1 MKLLIQPGSGVAPIV
16 KGIQRARTAVQ
27 IMVFRFD
34 RREIENA
41 LVAAANR
48 GVAVHALIA
57 YTNRGG
63 EQNLRD
69 LEMRLLAAGV
79 TVGRTAGD
87 LVRYHAKVMIIDNRE
102 LYVLGFNFSFMDI
115 ERSRSFGVITTNAKF
130 VREAVKL
137 FDADAKRQTYEPGC
151 AAFVVSP
158 QNARQQLAAFIEG
171 AKRELLIYDPKV
183 ADPQMIRLLEAR
195 AAAGVKIKILG
206 RMTRTNEQIPVRKL
220 SQIRLHTRSMVRD
233 GKLVFVGSQSLRT
246 AELDARREVGI
257 IFSDTKLASQL
268 LKVFEGDWMAIEGVK
283 QDAAK
288 EEGAPAAHGAKK
300 VAKKIAKAV
309 IKSLL
314 PAGSGLSGIVNDAV
328 GTDAASRID
337 IAELEQTVRE
347 TVVEAVKTMVQGAV
361 DEKVVAK
368 VDEKVVAKS
377 EAEAQPAA

>member
-16 KGIQRARTAVQ
+16 KGIQRASTTVQ

-57 YTNRGG
+57 YTNSGG

-87 LVRYHAKVMIIDNRE
+87 LVRYHAKVMIVDNRE

-233 GKLVFVGSQSLRT
+233 GKLIFVGSQSLRT

-288 EEGAPAAHGAKK
+288 AEGSPAAQGVKK

-368 VDEKVVAKS
+368 S
-377 EAEAQPAA
+377 EAEAQTAA

>member
-1 MKLLIQPGSGVAPIV
+1 MKLLIQPGSGVTPIV
-16 KGIQRARTAVQ
+16 KGIQRARAAVQ
-27 IMVFRFD
+27 IMIFRFD

-79 TVGRTAGD
+79 TVSRTAGD
-87 LVRYHAKVMIIDNRE
+87 LVRYHAKIMIIDKRE
-102 LYVLGFNFSFMDI
+102 LYVLGFNFAFMDI

-137 FDADAKRQTYEPGC
+137 FDADAKRQPYEPGC

-158 QNARQQLAAFIEG
+158 QNARQEIAAFIEG

-195 AAAGVKIKILG
+195 ATAGVKIRILG

-246 AELDARREVGI
+246 TELDARREVGI
-257 IFSDTKLASQL
+257 VFSDSKLASQL
-268 LKVFEGDWMAIEGVK
+268 LKVFEGDWTALEGVARS
-283 QDAAK
+283 AANK
-288 EEGAPAAHGAKK
+288 EGAPAAKVAKK

-309 IKSLL
+309 TKSLR
-314 PAGSGLSGIVNDAV
+314 PVGSALSAIVENAI
-328 GTDAASRID
+328 GADAASQID
-337 IAELEQTVRE
+337 MAELEQTVRE
-347 TVVEAVKTMVQGAV
+347 TVVEAVKTMVEGAV
-361 DEKVVAK
+361 DENVV
-368 VDEKVVAKS
+368 EKS
-377 EAEAQPAA
+377 EAEVHPAA

>member
-1 MKLLIQPGSGVAPIV
+1 MKLLIQPGSGVGPIV

-57 YTNRGG
+57 YTNSGG

-137 FDADAKRQTYEPGC
+137 FDADAKRQTYEAGC

-288 EEGAPAAHGAKK
+288 AEGAPAPAAQGAKK

-361 DEKVVAK
+361 DEKV
-368 VDEKVVAKS
+368 DEKVVAKS
-377 EAEAQPAA
+377 EAEAQTAA

>member
-1 MKLLIQPGSGVAPIV
+1 MKLLIQPGSGVGPIV

-57 YTNRGG
+57 YTNSGG

-115 ERSRSFGVITTNAKF
+115 ERSRSFGVITTTAKF
-130 VREAVKL
+130 IREAVKL
-137 FDADAKRQTYEPGC
+137 FDADAKRQTYEAGC

-268 LKVFEGDWMAIEGVK
+268 LKVFEGDWSAIEGVK

-288 EEGAPAAHGAKK
+288 AEGAPAAQGVKK

-328 GTDAASRID
+328 GADAASRID

-361 DEKVVAK
+361 DEKV
-368 VDEKVVAKS
+368 DEKVVAKS
-377 EAEAQPAA
+377 EAEAQTAA

>member
-1 MKLLIQPGSGVAPIV
+1 MKLLIQPGSGVGPIV

-57 YTNRGG
+57 YTNSGG

-137 FDADAKRQTYEPGC
+137 FNADAKRQTYEPGC

-233 GKLVFVGSQSLRT
+233 GKLIFVGSQSLRT

-288 EEGAPAAHGAKK
+288 AEGAPAPAAQGAKK

-368 VDEKVVAKS
+368 S
-377 EAEAQPAA
+377 EAEAQTAA